1 MKQITV
7 KDEQGTQ
14 YILEFTKATIIQMEK
29 AGFVLD
35 EVDKMPVT
43 MMTLLVQGAF
53 KAHHSMV
60 SAEKIESIY
69 ASLANKEKLL
79 TKLAEMYAE
88 HADKL
93 VEEGNVSW
101 EANF

>member
-1 MKQITV
+1 
-7 KDEQGTQ
+7 
-14 YILEFTKATIIQMEK
+14 
-29 AGFVLD
+29 
-35 EVDKMPVT
+35 
-43 MMTLLVQGAF
+43 
-53 KAHHSMV
+53 MV

-79 TKLAEMYAE
+79 NKLAEMYAE